1 VIVLDTNI
9 ISELMRPR
17 PNAAVVA
24 WVSAQ
29 PRSSLY
35 TTSVNEAE
43 LFYGIGAMP
52 EGRRRSG
59 LAAGAEALFAEEFA
73 GRVLPFNGAAARR
86 YVDIVIARRQA
97 GKPIEAFDALIAA
110 TALVAG
116 AAVAT
121 RDVGGFE
128 ACGLTLINP
137 WEGP

>member
-1 VIVLDTNI
+1 VLAFT
-9 ISELMRPR
+9 
-17 PNAAVVA
+17 
-24 WVSAQ
+24 
-29 PRSSLY
+29 
-35 TTSVNEAE
+35 
-43 LFYGIGAMP
+43 
-52 EGRRRSG
+52 
-59 LAAGAEALFAEEFA
+59 
-73 GRVLPFNGAAARR
+73 GAAARR